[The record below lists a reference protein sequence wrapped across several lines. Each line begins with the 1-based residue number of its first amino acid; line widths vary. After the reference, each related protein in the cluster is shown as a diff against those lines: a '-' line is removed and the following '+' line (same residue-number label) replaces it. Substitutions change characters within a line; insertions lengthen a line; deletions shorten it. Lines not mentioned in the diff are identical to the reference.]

1 MNMFFVRQQSNQ
13 CGLHAIQNLFKSAAI
28 TRDDLHKACQTIH
41 TTTGDAVRNHESFGG
56 DWSVEAVTQAICQ
69 RGYTVE
75 RAVKENQR
83 GRTWTIDDIE
93 ALTSDPLFRGFI
105 LHQPVN
111 HHFTC
116 IRPEN
121 VAPDENQLYYVDSQA
136 SGPIRISSRLVRRRC
151 LAAAYAWEPFVVK
164 GPEMVYVAP
173 DESAVSA
180 YHGISNSKRKRKFKP
195 SSEFLREWE
204 NLSSTT
210 SGTQESKNGL
220 PNLFEPQ
227 RRVATVLGDKK
238 DT

>member
-28 TRDDLHKACQTIH
+28 TRDDLHQACQTIH

-69 RGYTVE
+69 SGYTVE
-75 RAVKENQR
+75 RAVKENIQ
-83 GRTWTIDDIE
+83 GRTWAIDDIE
-93 ALTSDPLFRGFI
+93 ALIVDPLFRGLL

-111 HHFTC
+111 RHFTC
-116 IRPEN
+116 IRPEK
-121 VAPDENQLYYVDSQA
+121 VASDETHLYYVDSQA
-136 SGPIRISSRLVRRRC
+136 SGPIRISLRLAMRRC
-151 LAAAYAWEPFVVK
+151 LTAAYAWEPFVVK
-164 GPEMVYVAP
+164 GPEMKYVAP
-173 DESAVSA
+173 VENAVSVYHGVYSKSAV
-180 YHGISNSKRKRKFKP
+180 RDKFTP

-220 PNLFEPQ
+220 PN
-227 RRVATVLGDKK
+227 RRATTALDGKK